1 VLQFLLR
8 CAMVVYR
15 ILTQRLGPGQQ
26 AGPGSK
32 CSGIGPKPEVPG
44 PQLRLWVSCLT
55 IRDLPQ
61 SVMKVENLDSL
72 KFLKL
77 HKIWVN
83 DDNHSF
89 STRAAPV

>member
-1 VLQFLLR
+1 VLWWCTEFDPTTR
-8 CAMVVYR
+8 A
-15 ILTQRLGPGQQ
+15 GPAGQ
-26 AGPGSK
+26 AGLKMLRS
-32 CSGIGPKPEVPG
+32 PKPEVPG

-83 DDNHSF
+83 DDNQSF
-89 STRAAPV
+89 STRAVPV